1 MATHRLNNIGLYC
14 KSPGVKGQAL
24 FNSNVAL
31 RFTPSYPGPPEH
43 ELIWTWT
50 ASLRIPDN
58 GLAPGLHLIQNKI
71 PL

>member
-31 RFTPSYPGPPEH
+31 RFTPSYPGLPEH
-43 ELIWTWT
+43 ELVWT
-50 ASLRIPDN
+50 
-58 GLAPGLHLIQNKI
+58 
-71 PL
+71 